1 MRPTRTLAL
10 VAALVLVLAAG
21 ATPACQK
28 STRENGDAKRMPKP
42 PPPPHVDVP
51 AGLRIPVEVDGRDG
65 PRIDAA
71 RLNEIPPDYKD
82 DDHRAW
88 KLSTLIGAAATRD
101 NAVIAVS
108 GDDKGPTVVMRAQ
121 RGAKDAQPVLLLSR
135 RGDVLATM
143 VNPSEPFPDYHGR
156 GGQLGRGGDPTPR
169 IASVTRIRV
178 YLEGDAAVAQS
189 GTAK

>member
-1 MRPTRTLAL
+1 MTRPGSLAWAVALAL
-10 VAALVLVLAAG
+10 VACIPAVG
-21 ATPACQK
+21 ACQK

-42 PPPPHVDVP
+42 PPPPHVEVP

-71 RLNEIPPDYKD
+71 RLNEIPPEYKD

-88 KLSTLIGAAATRD
+88 KLATLIGAAATRD

-121 RGAKDAQPVLLLSR
+121 RGEKEAQPVLLLSR
-135 RGDVLATM
+135 RGDVLAM
-143 VNPSEPFPDYHGR
+143 MINPSEPFPEYHGR

-169 IASVTRIRV
+169 IASVARIRV
-178 YLEGDAAVAQS
+178 YLEGDAAVPKAD
-189 GTAK
+189 GGL